1 MCNPKVEG
9 SGWEWGDD
17 GKNFLRVDAGLLAL
31 GGFDAVRLGRVLE
44 VPILNLRVKK
54 SDGTSVQ

>member
-1 MCNPKVEG
+1 MQPE
-9 SGWEWGDD
+9 SGGLQVGVGDD
-17 GKNFLRVDAGLLAL
+17 EKNSLRVDAGLLAL

-44 VPILNLRVKK
+44 VPILNLRVRK